1 MTESPGAG
9 VLNFLTYRLEASVS
23 CSSAN
28 LRTVYSLRP
37 LGTRA
42 LVLGEG
48 RPGMFVANDDAEEG
62 AGEGR
67 PPTCGGKKPP
77 GPGEFMSL
85 DMVASDDGQASALK
99 D

>member
-1 MTESPGAG
+1 
-9 VLNFLTYRLEASVS
+9 
-23 CSSAN
+23 
-28 LRTVYSLRP
+28 
-37 LGTRA
+37 
-42 LVLGEG
+42 
-48 RPGMFVANDDAEEG
+48 MFVANDDAEEG